1 MGLINQPSNQI
12 KLTNVSVI
20 RYKRAGKRFELAA
33 YKNKVLEWRAGTEK
47 DIDEVLQIDSIFSNV
62 SKGAVA
68 SNEDIKKAFADKP
81 KEEIIQEIL
90 KKGELQVG
98 DKERGAIA
106 ENTFKDIAQIISDK
120 TVDPTSK
127 RPYTTGM
134 IEKALHD
141 LGFSTSTTKSAKS
154 QALDAI
160 KQLQAQ
166 NKLPITRALMKVR
179 VTCPAKEGKP
189 IRDKLRAMFE
199 SIEDESMGA
208 EMEVIGSVQP
218 GTYRD
223 IGPLLMESTRGKG
236 QLEILNFS
244 QSTEGD
250 ESWN

>member
-12 KLTNVSVI
+12 KLTNVSVV
-20 RYKRAGKRFELAA
+20 RYKRSGKRFELAA

-68 SNEDIKKAFADKP
+68 SNEDIKKAFNEKP
-81 KEEIIQEIL
+81 KEEIIIEIL

-120 TVDPTSK
+120 TVDPGSK
-127 RPYTTGM
+127 RPYTVSM
-134 IEKALHD
+134 IEKALHEM
-141 LGFSTSTTKSAKS
+141 GFSTSTTKSAKS

-160 KQLQAQ
+160 KQLQQ
-166 NKLPITRALMKVR
+166 QQKIPITRALMAIR
-179 VTCPAKEGKP
+179 VTCPVKEGKTTREK
-189 IRDKLRAMFE
+189 ITAMFE
-199 SIEDESMGA
+199 NVESESVAM
-208 EMEVIGSVQP
+208 ELEVIGTIQP
-218 GTYRD
+218 GAYRTL
-223 IGPLLMESTRGKG
+223 GQLLTDQTRGKG
-236 QLEILNFS
+236 HIEVLNFS